1 MAGIRNV
8 VQKRVETVDA
18 TVEET
23 EEVEGAMATLRQA
36 LILAL
41 ISISTAVT
49 IQLLKHHNAWGLIVV
64 YWIVL
69 TIKNVVDY
77 IGRKRDER

>member
-1 MAGIRNV
+1 MKELTN
-8 VQKRVETVDA
+8 
-18 TVEET
+18 
-23 EEVEGAMATLRQA
+23 A

-49 IQLLKHHNAWGLIVV
+49 IQLLNRNNAWGLIVV

-69 TIKNVVDY
+69 AAKNAADY
-77 IGRKRDER
+77 IVKRKDDEK